1 MADKEHNDNTDKN
14 ASKIDL
20 ITGGI
25 VTVRPD
31 MGKPGEDYLQ
41 SCVMKSYL
49 TVSLSISWC

>member
-14 ASKIDL
+14 TSKIDL

-41 SCVMKSYL
+41 SCVM
-49 TVSLSISWC
+49 